1 MRTRALLTAA
11 LLLAA
16 QAGPAAAFGTST
28 KGTSG
33 AQFLEIAPGAR
44 PAAMGGAFAGVA
56 DDVHAVYY
64 NPAGL
69 ANLERIQ
76 ITGMDDQYFQSINY
90 SFAAMA
96 VPLVF
101 QGDSRVQS
109 KYGVLGVSV
118 TNLSVGNIPTQGN
131 AETASPTGSFSSDDF
146 AYALSYGYA
155 FPDTGLSLG
164 ATGKF
169 VVSSLDGTNAS
180 GFAADLGGLYK
191 PDNRLS
197 VGAGLRNL
205 GPSYG
210 FAGSSDPLP
219 LVIYGGAAY
228 KLTQHWLASL
238 EIDAPRD
245 NSVAFALGTE
255 YVHPFTDKISGALRA
270 GYNSAN
276 TDAGGFGGASF
287 GGGIVYG
294 NVGFDFALIPF
305 GDLGNTYRY
314 SLLVKF

>member
-16 QAGPAAAFGTST
+16 QAGPAGAFGTPSR
-28 KGTSG
+28 GTSG

-44 PAAMGGAFAGVA
+44 PAAMGGAFSGIA
-56 DDVHAVYY
+56 DDVHSVYY

-69 ANLERIQ
+69 AGLERIQ
-76 ITGMDDQYFQSINY
+76 ITGMDDQYFQGINY
-90 SFAAMA
+90 TFAALA

-109 KYGVLGVSV
+109 KYGVLGISV
-118 TNLSVGNIPTQGN
+118 TNLSVGNIPSQGN
-131 AETASPTGSFSSDDF
+131 TETASPTGTFSSDDF

-155 FPDTGLSLG
+155 FRDTGLSVG

-180 GFAADLGGLYK
+180 GFAADLGALYK
-191 PDNRLS
+191 QDRLS
-197 VGAGLRNL
+197 LGAGLRNL

-210 FAGSSDPLP
+210 YAGSTDPLP
-219 LVIYGGAAY
+219 LVIYGGAGY
-228 KLTQHWLASL
+228 KLTDHWLASL

-245 NSVAFALGTE
+245 NSIVFALGTE
-255 YVHPFTDKISGALRA
+255 YVHPFTDKISGAVRA
-270 GYNSAN
+270 GYASGNA
-276 TDAGGFGGASF
+276 DAGGFGGASF
-287 GGGIVYG
+287 GGGIAYG
-294 NVGFDFALIPF
+294 NVGFDFAMIPF

>member
-16 QAGPAAAFGTST
+16 QAGPAAAFGAPAR
-28 KGTSG
+28 GTSG

-56 DDVHAVYY
+56 DDVHSVYY

-69 ANLERIQ
+69 AGLERIQ

-90 SFAAMA
+90 TFAALA

-109 KYGVLGVSV
+109 KYGVLGISV

-131 AETASPTGSFSSDDF
+131 AETAAPTGTFSSDDF

-180 GFAADLGGLYK
+180 GFAADLGALYK
-191 PDNRLS
+191 QDRLS
-197 VGAGLRNL
+197 VGAGVRNL

-210 FAGSSDPLP
+210 FAGSADPLP
-219 LVIYGGAAY
+219 LSIYGGAAY
-228 KLTQHWLASL
+228 RLTEHWLASL

-245 NSVAFALGTE
+245 NSLAFALGTE
-255 YVHPFTDKISGALRA
+255 YVHPFTSKLTGAVRA
-270 GYNSAN
+270 GFNSAN
-276 TDAGGFGGASF
+276 TDAGGFGGAAF
-287 GGGIVYG
+287 GGGIAYG
-294 NVGFDFALIPF
+294 NVGFDFAMIPF